1 MMMKR
6 VSLEGAVVFKG
17 KKEKGKKEKKKG
29 GGGRQQAS
37 KQASKQAKPRKNPA
51 KKKDENMKVWKYEK
65 AQGRTE

>member
-29 GGGRQQAS
+29 GGAAAS